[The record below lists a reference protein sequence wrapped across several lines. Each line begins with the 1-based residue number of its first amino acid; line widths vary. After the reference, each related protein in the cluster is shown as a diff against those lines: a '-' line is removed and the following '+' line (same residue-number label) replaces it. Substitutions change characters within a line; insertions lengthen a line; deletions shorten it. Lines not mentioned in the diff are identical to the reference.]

1 MLKKT
6 KREQKKKI
14 KEQTKEIK
22 KMVKDNLHHHV
33 PASERSRLLLI
44 EAYASCI
51 GKQKTLPTLL
61 QLEKM
66 TGLSTPTIMKHQQSI
81 VSESKTEFQERLAPY
96 KELFIANLINQ
107 SMGERKCARSAK
119 LLAQIMDLLSV
130 DTTINLNK
138 QTVTSFKIVSNENE
152 NEKKI
157 EGVG

>member
-6 KREQKKKI
+6 KKEKQKKIAK
-14 KEQTKEIK
+14 QTKLIK
-22 KMVKDNLHHHV
+22 KMVKENLHTQV
-33 PASERSRLLLI
+33 SASERSRLLLI

-51 GKQKTLPTLL
+51 GKQKTLPTLV

-66 TGLSTPTIMKHQQSI
+66 TGLTTPTIMKHQKDI

-107 SMGERKCARSAK
+107 SMGERKCVRSAK

-130 DTTINLNK
+130 DTSVQFNK
-138 QTVTSFKIVSNENE
+138 QVTTLKIIGNEQVN
-152 NEKKI
+152 ND
-157 EGVG
+157 